1 MKLMKTKINR
11 LIKIINVLGYE
22 YNKDTGKITKNERE
36 VNLSTIKSLAIK
48 FDIEYVLKECN
59 KLKKRH

>member
-1 MKLMKTKINR
+1 MK
-11 LIKIINVLGYE
+11 
-22 YNKDTGKITKNERE
+22 E

-59 KLKKRH
+59 RIEKRH